1 MSERFEILSKIEKNL
16 YANGSPIVVSAGTLL
31 RDKKT
36 DSIITQ
42 LKFQSVSNERIIAL
56 KIALRAF
63 DISGKPVEAI
73 DEYQYLD
80 LDVHNG
86 DFFGSDRAI
95 VMPDKVTRI
104 IRIDRITVVFN
115 DGESEFP
122 GEIFLPLE
130 NQERLDLSLTSELVK
145 QYQIE
150 ASALG
155 EYVPKAL
162 GELWL
167 CSCQTPN
174 ATSICALC
182 GAKKEAVFTAYN
194 PERLKYNLRQR
205 LAKQEEV
212 AESRRKMVNKALA
225 REKIERTKRK
235 RIISIVAGCL
245 IITLFAVA
253 AINTLIDKNNH
264 NRVIA
269 EIDFAIESER
279 YEQAFDM
286 INNSDLSYDDKSV
299 YREEVIPYMRAL
311 HEEVRS
317 SSKENLALILD
328 DTEYYINED
337 KIYSKTASDDVSIL
351 YKTSSHEDFLRYR
364 WSVYANGCL
373 FFVEG
378 HESRDSNLLKSS
390 YRYTAKYIDL
400 QTGVVET
407 LGSADSRGDVVKL
420 DSGCIFIG
428 LNILDFNEGIRY
440 NPYNQSKYV
449 GEDAVSDWEL
459 EDAIYMN

>member
-1 MSERFEILSKIEKNL
+1 
-16 YANGSPIVVSAGTLL
+16 
-31 RDKKT
+31 
-36 DSIITQ
+36 
-42 LKFQSVSNERIIAL
+42 
-56 KIALRAF
+56 
-63 DISGKPVEAI
+63 
-73 DEYQYLD
+73 
-80 LDVHNG
+80 
-86 DFFGSDRAI
+86 
-95 VMPDKVTRI
+95 
-104 IRIDRITVVFN
+104 
-115 DGESEFP
+115 
-122 GEIFLPLE
+122 
-130 NQERLDLSLTSELVK
+130 
-145 QYQIE
+145 
-150 ASALG
+150 
-155 EYVPKAL
+155 
-162 GELWL
+162 
-167 CSCQTPN
+167 
-174 ATSICALC
+174 
-182 GAKKEAVFTAYN
+182 
-194 PERLKYNLRQR
+194 
-205 LAKQEEV
+205 
-212 AESRRKMVNKALA
+212 MVNKALA

-286 INNSDLSYDDKSV
+286 INNSDLLYDDKSL